1 MCCRAGWKRAIK
13 VILTVLFRGSVSE
26 WEGVM
31 TPQDY
36 TIIVEALQDAL
47 KNSNSEEHAGIVTAT
62 VHIAR
67 KLKADNPKFFRMAKF
82 IDVVCNYG
90 FSGAQ
95 VDSQTN

>member
-1 MCCRAGWKRAIK
+1 VK
-13 VILTVLFRGSVSE
+13 
-26 WEGVM
+26 WEDFM

-36 TIIVEALQDAL
+36 TLIVEALQDAL

-67 KLKADNPKFFRMAKF
+67 KLKTDNPKFFRMAKF

-95 VDSQTN
+95 ADSSAN